1 MTRRPDPAPRA
12 LPTRREAVAAAL
24 VRLAPR
30 VPDFE
35 SEAIVDR
42 ALASTGLR
50 NAAPET
56 AAWLGLVSY
65 ARHVFTEYD
74 SLLRRAT
81 TRTAPATSSSTTS
94 TPCWPSGACGG
105 GSART
110 RTPQDPKP
118 LGASRRDRSYMTRQP
133 RPTFEAR

>member
-12 LPTRREAVAAAL
+12 LPTRRDAVEAAL
-24 VRLAPR
+24 ARLAPK

-35 SEAIVDR
+35 AEAIVDR

-74 SLLRRAT
+74 SLLEEGYDQDSARHFVLDDLNAILAEWGVRRRIGENDEASGSEASGG
-81 TRTAPATSSSTTS
+81 APA
-94 TPCWPSGACGG
+94 
-105 GSART
+105 
-110 RTPQDPKP
+110 
-118 LGASRRDRSYMTRQP
+118 
-133 RPTFEAR
+133 

>member
-12 LPTRREAVAAAL
+12 LPTRREAVTAAL

-74 SLLRRAT
+74 SLLEE
-81 TRTAPATSSSTTS
+81 
-94 TPCWPSGACGG
+94 GYDQD
-105 GSART
+105 SARHFVL
-110 RTPQDPKP
+110 DD
-118 LGASRRDRSYMTRQP
+118 LNAVLAEWGVRRRIGEDEDTAGSGTSGGEP
-133 RPTFEAR
+133 A

>member
-12 LPTRREAVAAAL
+12 LPTRREAVEAAL
-24 VRLAPR
+24 ARLAPR

-35 SEAIVDR
+35 AEAIVDR

-74 SLLRRAT
+74 SLLEE
-81 TRTAPATSSSTTS
+81 
-94 TPCWPSGACGG
+94 GYDQD
-105 GSART
+105 SARHFVL
-110 RTPQDPKP
+110 DD
-118 LGASRRDRSYMTRQP
+118 LNAVLAEWGVRRRIGEDEETAGSGTSGGEP
-133 RPTFEAR
+133 A

>member
-12 LPTRREAVAAAL
+12 LPTRREAVEAAL
-24 VRLAPR
+24 ARLAPR

-35 SEAIVDR
+35 AEAIVDR

-74 SLLRRAT
+74 SLLEE
-81 TRTAPATSSSTTS
+81 
-94 TPCWPSGACGG
+94 GYDQD
-105 GSART
+105 SARHFVL
-110 RTPQDPKP
+110 DD
-118 LGASRRDRSYMTRQP
+118 LNAVLAEWGVRRRIGEDEETAGSGISGGEP
-133 RPTFEAR
+133 A

>member
-74 SLLRRAT
+74 SLLEE
-81 TRTAPATSSSTTS
+81 
-94 TPCWPSGACGG
+94 GYDQD
-105 GSART
+105 SARHFIL
-110 RTPQDPKP
+110 DD
-118 LGASRRDRSYMTRQP
+118 LNAVLAEWGVRRRIGEDEDTAGSETSGGEP
-133 RPTFEAR
+133 A

>member
-12 LPTRREAVAAAL
+12 VPTRREAVEATLA
-24 VRLAPR
+24 RLAPK
-30 VPDFE
+30 VPAFE
-35 SEAIVDR
+35 AEAIVDR

-74 SLLRRAT
+74 SLLEEGYDQDSARHFVLDDLNAILAEWGVRRRIGENDEASGSEASGG
-81 TRTAPATSSSTTS
+81 APA
-94 TPCWPSGACGG
+94 
-105 GSART
+105 
-110 RTPQDPKP
+110 
-118 LGASRRDRSYMTRQP
+118 
-133 RPTFEAR
+133 